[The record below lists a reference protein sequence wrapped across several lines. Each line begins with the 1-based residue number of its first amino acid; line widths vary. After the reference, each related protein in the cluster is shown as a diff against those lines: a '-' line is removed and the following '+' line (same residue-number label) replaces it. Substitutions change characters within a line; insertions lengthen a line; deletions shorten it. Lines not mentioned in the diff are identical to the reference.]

1 MKFFTTQGICVRA
14 YSSPNVH
21 NNQALQRT
29 FNSPR
34 ISYLFRLF
42 TRDLLGCHLTSCLV
56 SCTFSGMVSPR
67 KRVKVQRLDIHL
79 DPPLLAW
86 LRLEAKR
93 LDVSMS
99 EIIRRLLRKEMG
111 V

>member
-1 MKFFTTQGICVRA
+1 
-14 YSSPNVH
+14 
-21 NNQALQRT
+21 
-29 FNSPR
+29 
-34 ISYLFRLF
+34 
-42 TRDLLGCHLTSCLV
+42 
-56 SCTFSGMVSPR
+56 MVSPR
-67 KRVKVQRLDIHL
+67 KRVKVQQLDIHL

>member
-1 MKFFTTQGICVRA
+1 
-14 YSSPNVH
+14 
-21 NNQALQRT
+21 
-29 FNSPR
+29 
-34 ISYLFRLF
+34 
-42 TRDLLGCHLTSCLV
+42 
-56 SCTFSGMVSPR
+56 MVSPR
-67 KRVKVQRLDIHL
+67 KQVKVQRLDIHL

>member
-1 MKFFTTQGICVRA
+1 
-14 YSSPNVH
+14 
-21 NNQALQRT
+21 
-29 FNSPR
+29 
-34 ISYLFRLF
+34 
-42 TRDLLGCHLTSCLV
+42 
-56 SCTFSGMVSPR
+56 MVSPR

-86 LRLEAKR
+86 LRVEAKR